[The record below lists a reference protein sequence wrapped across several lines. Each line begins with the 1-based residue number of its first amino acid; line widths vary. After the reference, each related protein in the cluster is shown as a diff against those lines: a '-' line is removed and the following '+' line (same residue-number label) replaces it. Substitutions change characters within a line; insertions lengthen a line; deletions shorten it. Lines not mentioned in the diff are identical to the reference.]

1 MKFDIRSYNKMLTD
15 NNIFVIYSGPIWAN
29 GLDGIAE
36 MLLKRFEYDELSF
49 SASQSVF
56 SIFVEQ
62 MNNMMMY
69 SAEKEKKTVGDGQS
83 LDVSKGTF
91 ILGIQGTT
99 YFIQSGNMVTEHS
112 AKVLSE
118 RIEHLNSLDKKELR
132 KYAKQQ
138 LHAEDDN
145 HESKGAGIG
154 LIEIARR
161 ATEPIDYAFEDVG
174 NGYKYFT
181 MYIRIS
187 GGKNLYGV

>member
-1 MKFDIRSYNKMLTD
+1 MKFDMRSYNKMLTD
-15 NNIFVIYSGPIWAN
+15 NNIYVIYSGPIWAN

-36 MLLKRFEYDELSF
+36 MLLKRLEYDELSL
-49 SASQSVF
+49 SSSQSVF

-69 SAEKEKKTVGDGQS
+69 SAEKETKTVSGGHS
-83 LDVSKGTF
+83 LDVSKGIF

-112 AKVLSE
+112 AKILKE
-118 RIEHLNSLDKKELR
+118 RIDHLNTLDKKELR

-138 LHAEDDN
+138 LHADN
-145 HESKGAGIG
+145 DNYESKGAGIG

-161 ATEPIDYAFEDVG
+161 ATEPIEYGFEDDG

-181 MYIRIS
+181 MYIRIC
-187 GGKNLYGV
+187 GGKE